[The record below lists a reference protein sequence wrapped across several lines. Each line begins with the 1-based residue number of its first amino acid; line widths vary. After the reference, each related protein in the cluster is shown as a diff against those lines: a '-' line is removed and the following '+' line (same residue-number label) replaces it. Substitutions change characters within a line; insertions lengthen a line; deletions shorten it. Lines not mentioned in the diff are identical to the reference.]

1 MGIVNCVL
9 ITGAAGFIGQATVR
23 EARAK
28 GLSVVAVV
36 RSAAPR
42 TWSADTG
49 ITVLHCDL
57 CDAHAVETLRDAL
70 LGVDAVIHAAAHPG
84 DNAAAHAPESLD
96 GTRAVLMALQASDVT
111 RLVLVSS
118 IAVYDTM
125 SLPPGGT
132 LTEDCP
138 LEATPRDAYVA
149 AKRKQEDLCKTAATR
164 RGFGLWLMRPGA
176 VFGPDR
182 LWNTHLGFRLGPL
195 LVQIGTKG
203 QVPVCHVDRVA
214 WALVLGATTDPDPRG
229 VQALNIL
236 DDDLPTRAR
245 FLKAMR
251 RSGWPRHVVPFSWRL
266 LLPFARILA
275 PLGHRLPGLLREPVL
290 RARMMPLRYSN
301 RRMRRTLGGRQAR
314 PFEMLFAK
322 AIAEGER

>member
-1 MGIVNCVL
+1 MGTVSRVL

-23 EARAK
+23 EARDK

-36 RSAAPR
+36 RTTAPR
-42 TWSADTG
+42 DWAADRG

-57 CDAHAVETLRDAL
+57 SDASAVQTLRDAMQ
-70 LGVDAVIHAAAHPG
+70 GVDAVIHAAAHPG
-84 DNAAAHAPESLD
+84 GDAAAHTADSVN
-96 GTRAVLMALQASDVT
+96 GTQALLSAIEDSAVQ
-111 RLVLVSS
+111 RLVLVST

-125 SLPPGGT
+125 TLPTGGT
-132 LTEDCP
+132 LSEDCP
-138 LEATPRDAYVA
+138 LEADPRDPYVAGKRAQEEMCRAA
-149 AKRKQEDLCKTAATR
+149 AKRD
-164 RGFGLWLMRPGA
+164 GFGLWLMRPGA

-182 LWNTHLGFRLGPL
+182 LWNAHLGFRLGPL
-195 LVQIGTKG
+195 LVRVGSTG
-203 QVPVCHVDRVA
+203 QVPVCHVNRVG
-214 WALVLGATTDPDPRG
+214 WALVLGALTEAGG

-236 DDDLPTRAR
+236 DDDLPSRSR
-245 FLKAMR
+245 FLRAMR
-251 RSGWPRHVVPFSWRL
+251 RSGWPRYILPLSWKV
-266 LLPFARILA
+266 LLPLARVLA
-275 PLGHRLPGLLREPVL
+275 PLGHQLPGLLREPVL